1 MTKTSNVPKITLL
14 GLKINCMLKSI
25 IKEFFDLTS
34 IELPEWLDESFTNDS
49 ANLKSYT
56 FKSDHC
62 RRIRICEL
70 NVENKFQAETLVI
83 YPDYCYD
90 TPIFGTEYLKIGNKK
105 YFGAIDFHPVNENEN
120 HLPYIEMFPDKKTT
134 TSKFYDLNKYFTNK
148 LWVRKGNEC
157 FYNEYQI
164 MIKCYLHQYK
174 KCLFNSDIKKE
185 SFEDKHNNFNRYMSS
200 NDPAFGILKSYFSKD
215 FTERYIQEFLFN

>member
-1 MTKTSNVPKITLL
+1 MITLL
-14 GLKINCMLKSI
+14 GLKINCMLKSVL
-25 IKEFFDLTS
+25 KEFLNLTS

-49 ANLKSYT
+49 ANLKSYA

-62 RRIRICEL
+62 RRIRLCEL

-120 HLPYIEMFPDKKTT
+120 HLLYIEMFPNTKTNE
-134 TSKFYDLNKYFTNK
+134 SKFYDLNQYFSNK
-148 LWVRKGNEC
+148 LWIRKDNEC

-164 MIKCYLHQYK
+164 MLKCYLHQYK
-174 KCLFNSDIKKE
+174 KCLFNSNIKKE
-185 SFEDKHNNFNRYMSS
+185 SFQDKHYNFNRYMSS
-200 NDPAFGILKSYFSKD
+200 NDPAFGILKSYFNKD
-215 FTERYIQEFLFN
+215 FTEKYIQEFLFN

>member
-1 MTKTSNVPKITLL
+1 L
-14 GLKINCMLKSI
+14 
-25 IKEFFDLTS
+25 
-34 IELPEWLDESFTNDS
+34 
-49 ANLKSYT
+49 
-56 FKSDHC
+56 
-62 RRIRICEL
+62 CEL

-120 HLPYIEMFPDKKTT
+120 YFPYIEMFPDAKTN
-134 TSKFYDLNKYFTNK
+134 TSKFYNLNQYFSNK
-148 LWVRKGNEC
+148 LWIRKGNEC

-164 MIKCYLHQYK
+164 MLKCYLHQYK
-174 KCLFNSDIKKE
+174 KCLFNSNIKKE
-185 SFEDKHNNFNRYMSS
+185 SFQDEHNNFNRYMSS

-215 FTERYIQEFLFN
+215 FTEKYIQEFLFTS